1 MFDLEAALHHM
12 VESGGSDPHL
22 KVPSPPMIRINGR
35 LEALPGAEPLRPEVT
50 REIIDGLLKNDS
62 LRAEFES

>member
-12 VESGGSDPHL
+12 VESGGSDLHL

-35 LEALPGAEPLRPEVT
+35 LEPLPGAEPLRPEVT

-62 LRAEFES
+62 LRPSRV